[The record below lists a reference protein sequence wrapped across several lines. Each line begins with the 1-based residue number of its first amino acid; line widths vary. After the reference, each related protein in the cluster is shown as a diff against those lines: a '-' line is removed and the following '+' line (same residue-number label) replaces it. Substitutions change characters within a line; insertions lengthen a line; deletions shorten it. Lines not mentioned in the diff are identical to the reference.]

1 MEVGMGSNCW
11 SWGVHSFPRDSPC
24 SRRAVL
30 VTELAALQLA
40 PQTKEGR
47 LSVPCLCSVCGGST
61 RKVKK
66 SAGARAV
73 TKRGRAKGGSNPK
86 TTAPALNLASGLL
99 QREGLPVHTA

>member
-40 PQTKEGR
+40 PAASDGPTDQRGETLR
-47 LSVPCLCSVCGGST
+47 SLSLLSVRWVYQKGEEISRCQGSYQE
-61 RKVKK
+61 RK
-66 SAGARAV
+66 G
-73 TKRGRAKGGSNPK
+73 
-86 TTAPALNLASGLL
+86 
-99 QREGLPVHTA
+99 